1 MPNGKHLATSQRVA
15 KAWRAWDPEQLP
27 RPAGQPV
34 VEDALEAA
42 VSRLRKR
49 RANAAAGMQ
58 VGTKRGLG
66 RRLVIGEDR

>member
-1 MPNGKHLATSQRVA
+1 MANGKHLATSQRVA

-42 VSRLRKR
+42 VPSSRKR
-49 RANAAAGMQ
+49 RAKAAAGVQ
-58 VGTKRGLG
+58 VETKRGLG
-66 RRLVIGEDR
+66 HRLVIGEDR